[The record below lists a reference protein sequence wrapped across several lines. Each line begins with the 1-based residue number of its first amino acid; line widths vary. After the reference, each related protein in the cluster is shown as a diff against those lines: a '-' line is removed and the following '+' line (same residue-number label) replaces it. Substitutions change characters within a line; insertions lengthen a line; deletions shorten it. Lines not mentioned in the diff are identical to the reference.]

1 MGSPQ
6 VLLSEEQI
14 RKRVEEMAAQVSA
27 DVGEGTLM
35 VVAVLDNGFVFM
47 SDLVRRLTCPV
58 ICQFV
63 KMETR
68 DTIEDGHHRRN
79 VVYTPLVDLPGKDVL
94 LVDAILQT
102 GVTLEH
108 LVQQL
113 LAKGARSVKTAV
125 LIDKPEERRVAM
137 KPDYHGFAVEGK
149 FLVGYGLGHRDLCR
163 NLPYVADLGV
173 PGAAPAGSK
182 QA

>member
-1 MGSPQ
+1 MDSSQ

-14 RKRVEEMAAQVSA
+14 RKRVAEMAAQISA
-27 DVGEGTLM
+27 DAGDHTLM

-47 SDLVRRLTCPV
+47 SDLVRRMTCPV

-63 KMETR
+63 TMETR
-68 DTIEDGHHRRN
+68 DTIEDGHQRRN
-79 VVYTPLVDLPGKDVL
+79 VVYTPLVDLAGKDVL

-137 KPDYHGFAVEGK
+137 KPDYSGFAIEGK
-149 FLVGYGLGHRDLCR
+149 FLVGYGLGHRNLCR
-163 NLPYVADLGV
+163 NLPYVADIGAA
-173 PGAAPAGSK
+173 GAAPAAGSK
-182 QA
+182 